1 MNDKPLNQ
9 AQEHAQGGSL
19 IGITAKPAGVADHP
33 VSRRSNVNLEKLR
46 ERLEKAKGPHYWK
59 SLEELAET
67 PEFDAFVQDE
77 FPERAPDWLDPVNRR
92 TLLKVMASSMALAG
106 LAACTKQPKELIVP
120 YVRQPEDFIP
130 GKPVFYATAMPS
142 PGGATG
148 LLVESHLG
156 RPTKVE
162 GNPDHPG
169 SLGSTDVWAQASVLD
184 LWDPDRAQVVMRY
197 GDISSW
203 GTFDGALAAAKEEAS
218 AKGGAGI
225 AVLTRP
231 IVSPTLAAQVE
242 AVKKALPS
250 VAWHQ
255 WDPAG
260 RHNVNEGT
268 RLAFGA
274 YANPVYDL
282 KKADVIVSLDAD
294 FLVTG
299 GGHVRYARDFADGR
313 RVRTNITAAPSSKAD
328 RQEGFQA
335 GPAAPLRNQASEHAE
350 EDTSPSPTHVEQAKA
365 EGKPLEETTQNRLYV
380 IEPAYSPTGAI
391 ADHHFR
397 VRACEV
403 EAFARDLAAA
413 VGVPGIGGTGS
424 AHPAIAAI
432 AADLKAHRG
441 KSIVVVG
448 DFQPPVVHALG
459 YAINETLGNRGETIT
474 FTQPLEAYPVDQ
486 VQSIRDLVASMN
498 AGKVSTLLILGGNP
512 VYDAPAD
519 LNFAEAL
526 KKVKLRV
533 HLAGYND
540 ETSVLCQWQLPEAH
554 FLETWGDTR
563 AYDGTVTVQQP
574 LIAPLYAGKTA
585 IEVLSVLAGAAGKSA
600 HDLVKGYWEE
610 RSAGKDFDKSWQIAL
625 HDGIIEEGLPVI
637 NVSAKPPAAA
647 PTPIGPGREI
657 VIRPDA
663 CVGDGSFANNGWL
676 QELPKPT
683 TKLTWDN
690 VVWMGPSDAQRLGV
704 QNEDVVAVNY
714 QGRSIEGP
722 VWIAPGHAANS
733 ITVHLGYGRSA
744 GGRIATGIGYNAY
757 QIRTSDALYHGTGV
771 EVRKT
776 GKKYPLAD
784 TQHQQSMEERNPV
797 RMATIEEYKKNPGY
811 AGAAEEAEASTH
823 SLYPDYKYEG
833 YKWGMSIDLN
843 VCIGCNACNIACQAE
858 NNISVVGKEQTA
870 KGRQMQWIR
879 IDRYYGGNNL
889 DDPELFFQPVTCMM
903 CENAPCELVCPVAA
917 TVHSGDGLNQMVYN
931 RCVGTRYCSNN
942 CPYKVRRFNFLL
954 YADWYTQ
961 SLEGLRNPDVTVRSR
976 GVMEKCSYCV
986 QRISSAKILSE
997 RENRRIRDGEITP
1010 ACAQACPTKAIVFGD
1025 INDPNSEVAKLKR
1038 QMRNYGLLEDL
1049 NTRPRTT
1056 YLGRL
1061 RNPNPDLEGQK
1072 G

>member
-1 MNDKPLNQ
+1 MNDNKLKDV
-9 AQEHAQGGSL
+9 QEHAHGDSL
-19 IGITAKPAGVADHP
+19 IKITSKPSGAADHP
-33 VSRRSNVNLEKLR
+33 VSRRSNVNLEVLR
-46 ERLEKAKGPHYWK
+46 ERLEKSKGPLYWK

-67 PEFDAFVQDE
+67 PEFKAFVEDE
-77 FPERAPDWLDPVNRR
+77 FPERTPDWLDPVNRR

-120 YVRQPEDFIP
+120 YVRQPEDFVP
-130 GKPVFYATAMPS
+130 GNPIFYATAMPS
-142 PGGATG
+142 PGGAVG

-162 GNPDHPG
+162 GNPEHPG
-169 SLGSTDVWAQASVLD
+169 SLGSTDIWAQASVLD
-184 LWDPDRAQVVMRY
+184 LWDPDRSQVVMRY

-203 GTFDGALAAAKEEAS
+203 GTFDGALAAAKEES
-218 AKGGAGI
+218 SEDGGAGI
-225 AVLTRP
+225 AILSRP
-231 IVSPTLAAQVE
+231 VVSLTLAAQVE
-242 AVKKALPS
+242 AVKKALPNVS
-250 VAWHQ
+250 FHQ

-282 KKADVIVSLDAD
+282 TKADVIVSLDSD
-294 FLVTG
+294 FLVSG
-299 GGHVRYARDFADGR
+299 GGHVRYAREYADAR
-313 RVRTNITAAPSSKAD
+313 RVRTNITAEPASKAD
-328 RQEGFQA
+328 RQEGFQT
-335 GPAAPLRNQASEHAE
+335 GPAAPFRNQASEHVE
-350 EDTSPSPTHVEQAKA
+350 HDDSPSPKNVVQAKA

-380 IEPAYSPTGAI
+380 IEPAYSPTGAS

-397 VRACEV
+397 VRASEV
-403 EAFARDLAAA
+403 EGFARDLAAA
-413 VGVPGIGGTGS
+413 VGVPGISGTGS
-424 AHPAIAAI
+424 PHHAIAAI

-441 KSIVVVG
+441 KCVVIVG
-448 DFQPPVVHALG
+448 EFQPPVVHALG
-459 YAINETLGNRGETIT
+459 YAINEALGNRNETIS
-474 FTQPLEAYPVDQ
+474 FTQPLEAFPVDE
-486 VQSIRDLVASMN
+486 VQSIRDLTASMN
-498 AGKVSTLLILGGNP
+498 AGKVKTLLILGGNP

-519 LNFAEAL
+519 LNFGEAL
-526 KKVKLRV
+526 KKVKTRI
-533 HLAGYND
+533 HLTAYNN
-540 ETSVLCQWQLPEAH
+540 ETSIVCQWQLPEAH

-574 LIAPLYAGKTA
+574 LIAPLYGGKTA
-585 IEVLSVLAGAAGKSA
+585 IEILAALAGNAGKSA
-600 HDLVKGYWEE
+600 HDLVKEYWTARLGENNFE
-610 RSAGKDFDKSWQIAL
+610 KTWQIAL
-625 HDGIIEEGLPVI
+625 HDGIIEGRLAPI
-637 NVSAKPPAAA
+637 NVSVKPPAAA
-647 PTPIGPGREI
+647 PSAVGQGREI
-657 VIRPDA
+657 IFRPDA
-663 CVGDGSFANNGWL
+663 SVLDGSFANNGWL

-690 VVWMGPSDAQRLGV
+690 VVWMCPSDAQQLGV
-704 QNEDVVAVNY
+704 QNEDLVAVNF
-714 QGRSIEGP
+714 QGRSVEGP

-733 ITVHLGYGRSA
+733 ISVQLGYGRTA
-744 GGRIATGIGYNAY
+744 GGRIASGIGYNAY
-757 QIRTSDALYHGTGV
+757 KLRTSDALYHGTGV
-771 EVRKT
+771 EIRKI
-776 GKKYPLAD
+776 GKRYPLAD
-784 TQHQQSMEERNPV
+784 TQLQHSMEERAPIRV
-797 RMATIEEYKKNPGY
+797 ATIEEYKKDPYYVGSRE
-811 AGAAEEAEASTH
+811 GAEASST

-858 NNISVVGKEQTA
+858 NNISVVGKEETA

-879 IDRYYGGNNL
+879 IDRYYAGNNL
-889 DDPELFFQPVTCMM
+889 DDPELLFQPVTCMM
-903 CENAPCELVCPVAA
+903 CEDAPCELVCPVAA

-954 YADWYTQ
+954 YADWYTK

-997 RENRRIRDGEITP
+997 RENRRIRDGEIIP

-1038 QMRNYGLLEDL
+1038 QVRNYGLLEDL